1 MPVLLMAMSGVR
13 SQVDGYELWYGDNSA
28 SPLIKQGL
36 RGCDKVEWKFLEVRA
51 D

>member
-13 SQVDGYELWYGDNSA
+13 SPVDECELWYRDTSA
-28 SPLIKQGL
+28 SPLIKQDL
-36 RGCDKVEWKFLEVRA
+36 RGCDKVERKFLEVRA